1 MRKTAFV
8 ACLLLVGMCRQASA
22 QLTGSAEF
30 DLRGLTDHS
39 GIMVTFWDEYTF
51 EVKDTAFTLPSGQFD
66 LDLKPG
72 NYYVFYDAP
81 GFKQYRNPEAF
92 EHKQT
97 TQLSKVKLKP
107 AEVDV
112 LNGKRKWNPYG
123 DKCVCNR
130 PQHHTGVAIPGFGG
144 N

>member
-1 MRKTAFV
+1 MRCTGFV
-8 ACLLLVGMCRQASA
+8 VCFLLVLFSRHSFA
-22 QLTGSAEF
+22 QLTGTAEL
-30 DLRGLTDHS
+30 DIKGITDHS
-39 GIMVTFWDEYTF
+39 GIMVTFWDEFTF
-51 EVKDTAFTLPSGQFD
+51 EVKDTAYTFPNGQFE

-92 EHKQT
+92 EHKNT
-97 TQLSKVKLKP
+97 TQLAKIKLKP
-107 AEVDV
+107 AEVDM